1 MGPKI
6 LSHRQGGITSK
17 YKEDNVFDQQLAHK
31 AAENL
36 KRLREKKPLIHNI
49 TNFVVMNSTANA
61 LLACGAS
68 PVMAHAQEEVEEMVS
83 FAGALVLNIG
93 TLTPYWIDSMLK
105 AGKRA
110 NELNTPIVLD
120 PVGSGATRLRTD
132 SAKRLIDELSIN
144 VVRGNAS
151 EVLSLAQEG
160 SRTKGV
166 DSIHSVDD
174 AADAALTLSREL
186 NTTLAITGA
195 VDLITDGKKI
205 HRVSNGHELMGYV
218 TGTGCTATVVIGAF
232 LAVDNNPLT
241 ATTTALAYFGLAG
254 EKAASTASAP
264 GSFQVGLLDA
274 LYAIDEKQMVEGA
287 KIQIS

>member
-1 MGPKI
+1 
-6 LSHRQGGITSK
+6 L
-17 YKEDNVFDQQLAHK
+17 FDRELAHK

-36 KRLREKKPLIHNI
+36 KLIREKKPLIHNI
-49 TNFVVMNSTANA
+49 TNFVVMNTTANT

-93 TLTPYWIDSMLK
+93 TLTPYWIDSMIK

-110 NELNTPIVLD
+110 NELDTPIIFD
-120 PVGSGATRLRTD
+120 PVGSGATKLRTD
-132 SAKRLIDELSIN
+132 SAKHIIEKISIR

-151 EVLSLAQEG
+151 EVLSLAREG

-174 AADAALTLSREL
+174 AAEAALTLSREL
-186 NTTLAITGA
+186 DTTLAITGA
-195 VDLITDGKKI
+195 VDLVTDGTAI
-205 HRVSNGHELMGYV
+205 HRVSNGHDLMGFV
-218 TGTGCTATVVIGAF
+218 TGTGCASTVIIGAF
-232 LAVDNNPLT
+232 LAVDPDPLS

-254 EKAASTASAP
+254 EKAASEAQAP

-274 LYAIDEKQMVEGA
+274 LYSIDEKQLEEGA
-287 KIQIS
+287 RIQIQ